1 MFEFGTLFKHETH
14 DDRLEYL
21 KGMPVNDTDNLAE
34 LIAILMSNIVNEDG
48 LLVAPKLDPKGMTHV
63 SYCWQIA
70 YQLEKLGIVKYV

>member
-1 MFEFGTLFKHETH
+1 MFDFGKLFKFETV
-14 DDRLEYL
+14 DNRLENI
-21 KGMPVNDTDNLAE
+21 KDFPVTNTDELAE

-70 YQLEKLGIVKYV
+70 YQLEKLGIIKYD